1 MTLRPHGLYP
11 TAMMPPASTYITR
24 TTKHLKSNVGVAHVR
39 MVLFLLEA
47 EMVEEDMEEEDIVEA
62 AEDMVEEEEMVEVEV
77 GMAGAARSGGRG
89 MFLLIN

>member
-47 EMVEEDMEEEDIVEA
+47 EMVEEDMEEDIVEA
-62 AEDMVEEEEMVEVEV
+62 AEDMVEEEMVEVEV

-89 MFLLIN
+89 MILLIN